1 LRPIKSKELIPEV
14 AKSTGL
20 SESLITDI
28 THFYWREIR
37 KSLSSLKHNRIH
49 VTNLGDFVTKHWKI
63 DDKILALEKFEEKN
77 RLKGMKEMIARFKTV
92 ENLVELRNLKKM
104 VEEEKQREEFIK
116 MHKKMAN
123 ESKGEHNQD
132 MENQGSDLGGSDQ

>member
-1 LRPIKSKELIPEV
+1 MQPLKSKELIPEV

-20 SESLITDI
+20 SESLVTDI

-37 KSLSSLKHNRIH
+37 KSLSSLKHTRIH

-63 DDKILALEKFEEKN
+63 DDKILMLEKFEEKN

-92 ENLVELRNLKKM
+92 ESLVELKDLKQM
-104 VEEEKQREEFIK
+104 VEQEKQRKGFIK
-116 MHKKMAN
+116 MHKKMTN
-123 ESKGEHNQD
+123 ESKGEHNQNL
-132 MENQGSDLGGSDQ
+132 EEQGTDTGGSDQ